1 MHLQEYAEHY
11 LKGLKDDGEE
21 DWIEKYLRQ
30 R

>member
-11 LKGLKDDGEE
+11 LKGLKEDGEE
-21 DWIEKYLRQ
+21 DWINLYLKQ